1 MATADTARLIA
12 SLELQDK
19 FSKTADKA
27 LTKVD
32 RIDKRLGAFS
42 GAVNRNLAR
51 GVDAVISRGVR
62 ALTGSVTEGLGSLA
76 ELEDAT
82 TSVDGAIAST
92 GKTWTVTSKD
102 IAASANEIEL
112 ATQAAF
118 DDKAITNATATLIR
132 YGGVTEGNLKPAMV
146 VMTDLA
152 ARTGDVD
159 SAATLLAKALAD
171 PTKAAGKLA
180 RQGIILTKQQ
190 QKQIA
195 AFVKAGETGKAQG
208 VILDALAKTTGGAAA
223 ASAGKY
229 RDTLNLMADASEDA
243 KKALAEGFFPVIQR
257 VSSKITELANDPATI
272 QRLRDFGSTLASAF
286 DKAIDVAE
294 GIDWKSIGDGLK
306 VAYDWSSKLF
316 GAFMS
321 APAEVKGLILGLAGL
336 TKLTGG
342 APIKIAVDFAT
353 DAIGGVFG
361 HFFER
366 GSSPANPMFVSG
378 TGLGGGTD
386 SGPGGIFGGLKD
398 LIKFGIVAAV
408 PIAVATAGAAI
419 TREIGNGI
427 ASWVANGNKELQ
439 GFLERGFAGISTA
452 LNPVGSFLI
461 DVEKNIGNLGKI
473 PGELAGIAA
482 AITGTDTP
490 KNKPATFQNG
500 FGPGPVNQ
508 GGQMQGWA
516 AAQKAWTTTIPDATK
531 AVGDKVTT
539 SQGVLDTSILA
550 ARDAAKQTKDEVANT
565 KRQVSN
571 SVAMAGTLTSGAT
584 RAGANT
590 VAINASGN
598 ATRIVNGFRNIPPP
612 IVNVDVDVS
621 AQNVTK
627 QQTTVVRYGAGSP
640 SAANDDRHY
649 G

>member
-1 MATADTARLIA
+1 VATADTARLIA

-19 FSKTADKA
+19 FSKTADAA

-42 GAVNRNLAR
+42 GAVNRNLSRA
-51 GVDAVISRGVR
+51 VDATISRGVR
-62 ALTGSVTEGLGSLA
+62 ALTGSITEGLGSLA
-76 ELEDAT
+76 ELETAT
-82 TSVDGAIAST
+82 TSVDGAIAAS
-92 GKTWTVTSKD
+92 GKTWTTTSAD
-102 IAASANEIEL
+102 IAASANEIET

-132 YGGVTEGNLKPAMV
+132 YGGVTEDNLKPAMV

-180 RQGIILTKQQ
+180 RSGVILTKQQ
-190 QKQIA
+190 QEQIK
-195 AFVKAGETGKAQG
+195 AFVEAGEVGKAQE
-208 VILDALAKTTGGAAA
+208 VILESLARTTGGAAA
-223 ASAGKY
+223 TSVGKY
-229 RDTLNLMADASEDA
+229 GDTLNLMRDASEDA

-272 QRLRDFGSTLASAF
+272 SRLRDFGTTLAGAF

-294 GIDWKSIGDGLK
+294 GIDWKSMGDGLK

-321 APAEVKGLILGLAGL
+321 APAEVKGLIIGLAGL

-342 APIKIAVDFAT
+342 APIKIAVDFAK

-378 TGLGGGTD
+378 TGIGGGKD
-386 SGPGGIFGGLKD
+386 GPGGILGGLKT
-398 LIKFGIVAAV
+398 LITGAMALSI
-408 PIAVATAGAAI
+408 PIAIAAAG
-419 TREIGNGI
+419 GI
-427 ASWVANGNKELQ
+427 INKELSSGLAGIIAGSNEKLR
-439 GFLERGFAGISTA
+439 GFLEQGFATVGNA
-452 LNPVGSFLI
+452 MNPIGAFVADL
-461 DVEKNIGNLGKI
+461 DKNLDNLQHLDRI
-473 PGELAGIAA
+473 PGELGKIAA
-482 AITGTDTP
+482 FLSGNVTP
-490 KNKPATFQNG
+490 KNKPATYQNA
-500 FGPGPVNQ
+500 FGPAPVNQ
-508 GGQMQGWA
+508 GGQMKGWA
-516 AAQKAWTTTIPDATK
+516 EAQKAWTTTIPQKTE

-539 SQGVLDTSILA
+539 MQGVLDPSILA
-550 ARDAAKQTKDEVANT
+550 TRDAVHATKERVASA
-565 KRQVSN
+565 V
-571 SVAMAGTLTSGAT
+571 TSGAVST
-584 RAGANT
+584 GFASRAAGSQVT
-590 VAINASGN
+590 GQVSASGN
-598 ATRIVNGFRNIPPP
+598 AIVGAVRASRDIITVHNN
-612 IVNVDVDVS
+612 VNVSASDVV
-621 AQNVTK
+621 
-627 QQTTVVRYGAGSP
+627 QQTTTVQRS
-640 SAANDDRHY
+640 SQSSSKQNDERHY